1 MSSLRAW
8 QEEALNL
15 YFDKSPTDFTVTAT
29 PGAGK
34 TTFALTLASRL
45 LKKHEVDRVVVVVP
59 TDHLRKQWAEAA
71 SKFNLPLNP
80 DLDNSSSLASHYLG
94 YVTTYPQVAR
104 KPLLHAARVD
114 FPKKTLVIFDEVHHA
129 GEGLSWG
136 DGIYQAFSHARK
148 RLSLTGTPFRTKVD
162 ERIPFLTYEDKG
174 DEIESVADYTYSYQ
188 QALSEGVVR
197 PVMFAAYTGEARWEA
212 DAETASGSLAGLST
226 QKDEMAAW
234 RTVLHPRG
242 KWVPHVLAAAS
253 SRLDAIRESK
263 IMPDAGMLVLA
274 SDQDS
279 ARAYARILKGI
290 TGIEPVVAL
299 SDDPQSSARIDE
311 FNRGYQKYL
320 VAVRMV
326 SEGVDVPRLGVL
338 VWLTSY
344 RTPLFFAQAV
354 GRVVR
359 ARSRKES
366 ATVFVPAVRPLL
378 ALAADLESQRKHVL
392 PKLRALEDADEI
404 MVEIEQQEKGEQF
417 GFKPLDSQAAFG
429 HVLFSGKAI
438 TGDYEYS
445 DTDLDALGLF
455 AHAPELLSPKEMAAL
470 LAERDDEHRK
480 QSEETLR
487 VLETPAEEERLVK
500 THEQIMG
507 LRREINLLVNRLS
520 TRTGFKQADIHL
532 AARKQCPG
540 PPNSEANVD
549 LLSERRDWLMS
560 KLS

>member
-1 MSSLRAW
+1 MSGLRAW

-15 YFDKSPTDFTVTAT
+15 YFESIPQDFTVTAT

-45 LKKHEVDRVVVVVP
+45 MKQHEIDRLVVVVP

-71 SKFNLPLNP
+71 SLFNMPLNP
-80 DLDNSSSLASHYLG
+80 DLDNASSLASHYLG

-148 RLSLTGTPFRTKVD
+148 RLSLTGTPFRTRVD
-162 ERIPFLTYEDKG
+162 ERIPFLKYEDQG
-174 DEIESVADYTYSYQ
+174 DEIESTADYTYSYQ
-188 QALSEGVVR
+188 QALKDGVVR
-197 PVMFAAYTGEARWEA
+197 PVMFAAYTGEASWES
-212 DAETASGSLAGLST
+212 DAEKASGSLAGLST
-226 QKDEMAAW
+226 QKDEMSAW

-253 SRLDAIRESK
+253 SRLDEVRESK
-263 IMPDAGMLVLA
+263 LMPDAGMLVLA

-279 ARAYARILKGI
+279 AREYARILKSI

-366 ATVFVPAVRPLL
+366 ATVFLPAVRPLL
-378 ALAADLESQRKHVL
+378 ALASDLEAQRKHVL
-392 PKLRALEDADEI
+392 PKLKDIEDVDEI
-404 MVEIEQQEKGEQF
+404 MVELAEHEKGEGF
-417 GFKPLDSQAAFG
+417 GFKPLDSQASFG
-429 HVLFSGKAI
+429 HVLFSGKAV
-438 TGDYEYS
+438 TAEGDYGDFDMDS
-445 DTDLDALGLF
+445 LGLF
-455 AHAPELLSPKEMAAL
+455 AHAPELLSPQEMAAL
-470 LAERDDEHRK
+470 LASRDEDHRRK
-480 QSEETLR
+480 SEETLK
-487 VLETPAEEERLVK
+487 VLDTPSEEERIVK
-500 THEQIMG
+500 THEQVMG
-507 LRREINLLVNRLS
+507 LRREINLLVNRLAM
-520 TRTGFKQADIHL
+520 RTGFKQADIHL

-540 PPNSEANVD
+540 PPNSEANAD
-549 LLSERRDWLMS
+549 LLGLRRDWLMS